1 MNLSKGNGGDYNSNN
16 GGYSSNNRDVNAD
29 KKGLAITAFV
39 LSILGFICCGCG
51 AVVFAPI
58 SIILA
63 IISLATHRGAKGLAI
78 AGLVISILSILVVV
92 FISVSYKEEVNDFSK
107 FIQNSE
113 HYVQMYKE
121 TGEIPEE
128 FQKYKDP
135 KYDQFWQDSNYK
147 NFEEFYA
154 DLISKVD
161 SGAAQGTAT
170 GAAIYSDAFTG
181 MNLIQVQGAV

>member
-1 MNLSKGNGGDYNSNN
+1 MDNSQ
-16 GGYSSNNRDVNAD
+16 
-29 KKGLAITAFV
+29 KKGLSITSLIFGI
-39 LSILGFICCGCG
+39 LSLICCGCG
-51 AVVFAPI
+51 AITFAPV

-63 IISLATHRGAKGLAI
+63 IIALATKRGGKGMAV
-78 AGLVISILSILVVV
+78 AGIILSA
-92 FISVSYKEEVNDFSK
+92 VSIGFVIFVSSTYSEEVSDFSK
-107 FIQNSE
+107 FMQNSE
-113 HYVQMYKE
+113 QYVQMYKE

-135 KYDQFWQDSNYK
+135 KYDQFWQGSNYK

-161 SGAAQGTAT
+161 SGAAQGTTT

>member
-1 MNLSKGNGGDYNSNN
+1 MDNSQ
-16 GGYSSNNRDVNAD
+16 
-29 KKGLAITAFV
+29 KKGLSITSLIFG
-39 LSILGFICCGCG
+39 ILGLVCCGCG
-51 AVVFAPI
+51 AITFAPV

-63 IISLATHRGAKGLAI
+63 IIALATKRGGKGMAV
-78 AGLVISILSILVVV
+78 AGIILSA
-92 FISVSYKEEVNDFSK
+92 VSIGFVIFVSSTYSEEVSDFSK
-107 FIQNSE
+107 FMQNSE
-113 HYVQMYKE
+113 QYVQMYKE